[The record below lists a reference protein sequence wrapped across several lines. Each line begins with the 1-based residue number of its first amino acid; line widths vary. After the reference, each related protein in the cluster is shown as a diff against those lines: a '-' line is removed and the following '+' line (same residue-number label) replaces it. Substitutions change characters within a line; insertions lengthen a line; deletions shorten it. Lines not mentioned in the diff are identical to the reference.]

1 MENNFMTGTINN
13 TKYAEILTTA
23 LPRKIET
30 EQENERVLKIVESLM
45 SKGEDNL
52 SPEEETLLILL
63 SDLIEDFEEKAYPEV
78 GKSSTPRDV
87 LAFLM
92 EQHELKQKDLVA
104 IFSSSGTISQV
115 LSGAREIS
123 KAQAKALAER
133 FRVSAELFI

>member
-1 MENNFMTGTINN
+1 MTGTINN
-13 TKYAEILTTA
+13 TKYAEILATA

-30 EQENERVLKIVESLM
+30 EEENERVLKIIRNLM

-52 SPEEETLLILL
+52 SPEEETLLVLL
-63 SDLIEDFEEKAYPEV
+63 AELVEDFEKKAYPEV
-78 GKSSTPRDV
+78 GSSSTPRDV

-92 EQHELKQKDLVA
+92 EQQGLKQKDLVD

-115 LSGAREIS
+115 LNGAREIS

-133 FRVSAELFI
+133 FKVSAELFI